1 MPRSTSPDPA
11 APDAPHVLLYD
22 GVCGFC
28 DVLVRFLLRRDRRRR
43 FAFAA
48 IQSDVARAMLERHAV
63 FVRPDKLDTV
73 YVLRAY
79 GTEDEHVLHRARAV
93 AFVLAELGG
102 VWIGLAVILRW
113 IPRPIAD
120 WGYDRFARVRYR
132 LFGRRDRCALPSA
145 EERAR
150 FFEVR

>member
-1 MPRSTSPDPA
+1 
-11 APDAPHVLLYD
+11 
-22 GVCGFC
+22 
-28 DVLVRFLLRRDRRRR
+28 
-43 FAFAA
+43 
-48 IQSDVARAMLERHAV
+48 MLERHGV
-63 FVRPDKLDTV
+63 IVRPDKLDTV

-79 GTEDEHVLHRARAV
+79 GTGDEHVLERARAV

-102 VWIGLAVILRW
+102 AWIWLAVILRW
-113 IPRPIAD
+113 VPRPIAD

-132 LFGRRDRCALPSA
+132 LFGRRDRCTLPSE